1 MSRFY
6 FLLLALLLLLSFAL
20 CDETEGKISFGL
32 AGGGDTYFGDI
43 KNSQIQGTVGLSTNY
58 WIANFFAIGL
68 NGGITFLQAEKDNDY
83 FKSYIYHVAT
93 MLTFKIIPSKTFNP
107 YFKTGFEVISIG
119 PKSKNGNYLTNFKN
133 KEYEEIQYSIP
144 GGLGFYIFLS
154 KERLSLDTEAI
165 YHYCLTDYID
175 DLKLEGNK
183 DSFLTFTIGLSYY
196 FGRAPDSDG
205 DGIPDKKDANP
216 KWPEDFDGFED
227 LDGAPDL
234 DNDQDGIQDMQDKA
248 PLDPEDRD
256 EFKDD
261 DGIPDLD
268 NDKDGINDSNDKCP
282 GTDVTVAQGV
292 DTKEDMD
299 GFEDEDGCPDPDND
313 KDGIADVDDKCPD
326 EAENVNGF
334 QDEDGCPDKKPSIGI
349 EKSQNIVLEGVTFAS
364 GSTQLM
370 PYAYSILAK
379 WIKIM
384 KENPEVTFEIRGFTD
399 NTGGYNGNLRVSQK
413 RAESVMQYFLSQGI
427 EHSRLQAKGYGPQ
440 FPIAPN
446 TTRDGRAKNRRIE
459 LFRIK

>member
-1 MSRFY
+1 MRTFYIY
-6 FLLLALLLLLSFAL
+6 FLVLLFLFSVTL
-20 CDETEGKISFGL
+20 CDETEGKISFSL
-32 AGGGDTYFGDI
+32 SGGGATYFGDI
-43 KNSQIQGTVGLSTNY
+43 KNSQIQGTAGLASNY
-58 WIANFFAIGL
+58 WIASFFAIGID
-68 NGGITFLQAEKDNDY
+68 GGITFLQAEKEDQY
-83 FKSYIYHVAT
+83 FKSYVYHVAP

-107 YFKTGFEVISIG
+107 FFKTGFEIMSIG
-119 PKSKNGNYLTNFKN
+119 PKGKDGLYLENYKN
-133 KEYEEIQYSIP
+133 KEYEEIQYAIP
-144 GGLGFYIFLS
+144 GGLGFSIFLS

-165 YHYCLTDYID
+165 YHYTLTDYLD
-175 DLKLEGNK
+175 DLKIDGNK
-183 DSFLTFTIGLSYY
+183 DSFLTFKIGLAYY
-196 FGRAPDSDG
+196 FGSAPDSDG

-261 DGIPDLD
+261 DGVPDLD
-268 NDKDGINDSNDKCP
+268 NDGDGVNDSNDKCP
-282 GTDVTVAQGV
+282 GTDATVAQGV
-292 DTKEDMD
+292 NTKEDID
-299 GFEDEDGCPDPDND
+299 GFEDEDGCPDLDND
-313 KDGIADVDDKCPD
+313 NDGIADADDKCPD
-326 EAENVNGF
+326 EAETVNGF
-334 QDEDGCPDKKPSIGI
+334 EDNDGCPDKKPSIGI
-349 EKSQNIVLEGVTFAS
+349 EKNQNVVLEGVTFAS

-384 KENPEVTFEIRGFTD
+384 KENPEVVFEIRGFTD
-399 NTGGYNGNLRVSQK
+399 NTGSYNGNIRISQK
-413 RAESVMQYFLSQGI
+413 RAESVLQYFRSQGI
-427 EHSRLQAKGYGPQ
+427 DPSRLQAKGYGPQ
-440 FPIAPN
+440 LPIAPN